1 MPHSCRLRKGRVSSA
16 GQYYAITICCKNKAA
31 IFNNLAVNQVVIR
44 EIYHLEQDNIIKLI
58 AYTLM
63 PDHLHLLFQ
72 LKDVCS
78 LSDTIKSLKGKIAT
92 KLRTMN
98 VRQLWQ
104 KGFYD
109 TCILHNTMLKN
120 QARYI
125 VANPLRAGLAK
136 QIGDYPYWNC
146 IYLSN
151 GIGDL

>member
-16 GQYYAITICCKNKAA
+16 GQYYAITICCKNKTVV
-31 IFNNLAVNQVVIR
+31 FNNLGVNQVVIR
-44 EIYHLEQDNIIKLI
+44 EIYHLEQDNFIKLI

-72 LKDVCS
+72 LMESCS
-78 LSDTIKSLKGKIAT
+78 LSDAIRSLKGRTAAR
-92 KLRTMN
+92 LRVMN
-98 VRQLWQ
+98 IQQLWQ

-109 TCILHNTMLKN
+109 TCILHNTMLRN

-125 VANPLRAGLAK
+125 VANPLRAGLVT

-146 IYLSN
+146 IYLSK